1 MFSFVGRT
9 LFIIFAG
16 TMALSMGQWLAYTI
30 GAITFLNGLF
40 NGYVICVHPAFK
52 TGELSARGDP
62 FGGYTGG
69 EKEMLSYLQSKPQ
82 LAQKATS
89 AAATFAASNPQM
101 AMQVLGAA
109 SQNGGA
115 GGAGSSNPWK

>member
-16 TMALSMGQWLAYTI
+16 TMALSMGQWLAYAV
-30 GAITFLNGLF
+30 GALTFLNGLF

-69 EKEMLSYLQSKPQ
+69 EKEMLSYLQSKPA
-82 LAQKATS
+82 LAAKATS
-89 AAATFAASNPQM
+89 AAAAFATQNPQM
-101 AMQVLGAA
+101 AMNVMSAA
-109 SQNGGA
+109 AQQKQGG
-115 GGAGSSNPWK
+115 GGGDDNPWK